1 MTWAQGLRT
10 FRDWVVVLARASRLY
25 SGGQVK
31 VMVVLIVRT
40 SEVQTRGGLEEVN
53 MPGFQV
59 RKELKR
65 PTVSTRLILAGPCAR
80 REACPFRDPADRL
93 MAHSEEH
100 VVSACADMIDKQA

>member
-1 MTWAQGLRT
+1 M
-10 FRDWVVVLARASRLY
+10 VVLARASRLY

-40 SEVQTRGGLEEVN
+40 SEVQTCGGLEEVN
-53 MPGFQV
+53 MPALQA
-59 RKELKR
+59 RKGLKR
-65 PTVSTRLILAGPCAR
+65 LTVSTGLMLAGPCAR

-100 VVSACADMIDKQA
+100 VVSACTNMNDKQV